1 MSGIATTAQ
10 KREDWGLRQYCRLG
24 RIPQGRELE
33 RSGGEGGIR
42 TPDTLSGMSA
52 FEADRFNH
60 SRTSP
65 RRATTL
71 PAASSRQW
79 LFGREPIRF
88 LELKVSLL
96 AKKLLQHFRALGGQ
110 HS

>member
-1 MSGIATTAQ
+1 MEGGHPAEAVKIVLCCYLQ
-10 KREDWGLRQYCRLG
+10 EG
-24 RIPQGRELE
+24 E
-33 RSGGEGGIR
+33 RKKNGGEGGIR

-65 RRATTL
+65 RRATRL
-71 PAASSRQW
+71 PAASSWQW

-96 AKKLLQHFRALGGQ
+96 AKKFLQHFRALGGQ